1 MHTFQLIHSCS
12 RTRHSGGS
20 CEENISKI
28 VSLSSSERNHHF
40 LLFVISTTCY
50 ENKVS
55 AVEDSENAKMNP
67 KEGSKLT
74 YNFSTQKNS
83 LWNYLSIS
91 FLLLLGVCACGWAG
105 RAEDRI

>member
-1 MHTFQLIHSCS
+1 MHAFQLIHSCS
-12 RTRHSGGS
+12 GTRHSGGS
-20 CEENISKI
+20 CEENISEI
-28 VSLSSSERNHHF
+28 VSLSSSERNRHF

-74 YNFSTQKNS
+74 YN
-83 LWNYLSIS
+83 S
-91 FLLLLGVCACGWAG
+91 FYSEEFTVEIFIHFLPVAVGSVCMWVG
-105 RAEDRI
+105 R